1 MYSKALNIIC
11 KSILVVP
18 FLATSMTSISAEL
31 EEIVVTAQKRSES
44 LQEVPISIV
53 AFSGDEIERLN
64 ISNTIDLVK
73 NIPGMTGV
81 NNVGLPQAA
90 AYFIRGIGQDESVST
105 MDPAV
110 GTFVDGVFMS
120 RQIANNSRLYDLES
134 VEVLKGPQGTLYG
147 RNTTGGAVR
156 IITQKPTE
164 ETEGWVDLAYGE
176 FETFE
181 ASAKLNFPI
190 TDNLFAKLTAFTID
204 QGEGFLEN
212 VTLNR
217 DQWKRDATGARAQFL
232 FVPSD
237 RTEILFTVE
246 QTEDNTGGIVGANKL
261 SACCGDDIY
270 KVESGLE
277 NTWAETDFTA
287 YSMKATV
294 DLKNDTQMEIILS
307 DHDLTHSF
315 NNDYSDQVVPA
326 YSIPN
331 LSDHEQKSYEMN
343 FTGSGGN
350 VQWAAGVSHYYEK
363 SHVLFGD
370 ALFLFGG
377 AVAGTFMRD
386 LTNTTDATAIYADF
400 DFDLGNG
407 WGLTIGG
414 RYTDDDRSVDVEQF
428 IDLNG
433 VPWTARTKE
442 NFMDRSGWLSTAA
455 IGAPFDNATVEALG
469 TLTSIDVNEFTSRIV
484 VDYQPNENMM
494 FYASVGDSFKGGGWA
509 SRVTAA
515 SDFVDLRPEYVDN
528 VEFGMKSQWMDDALR
543 LNITYFNADYTD
555 LQITAIDQVTGAFVY
570 SNKADAEVDGFEG
583 ELLYAASDNLT
594 LFANFATLDGGYTEL
609 RPGAEGIADK
619 DLKRTPDFSY
629 RLGVIYDTL
638 LENGELNF
646 TGVLNRED
654 EYFNNQNNTPAG
666 LRPAVSKIDLTF
678 TYVPNDG
685 NWRVMAGCTNCSD
698 KEAIH
703 STLDFVALGFITQFQ
718 DLPRL
723 WRVSYKYN
731 F

>member
-181 ASAKLNFPI
+181 ASAKFNFPI

-484 VDYQPNENMM
+484 VDYQPNDNMM

-629 RLGVIYDTL
+629 RLGVIYDTI

-685 NWRVMAGCTNCSD
+685 DWRVIAGCTNCSD
-698 KEAIH
+698 KKAVH

>member
-181 ASAKLNFPI
+181 ASAKFNFPI

-484 VDYQPNENMM
+484 VDYQPNDNMM

-685 NWRVMAGCTNCSD
+685 DWRVIAGCTNCSD
-698 KEAIH
+698 KKAVH